1 MELKEAVDRA
11 KEALQAMMN
20 LELAS
25 VTGVSVSNGGWRVV
39 IEMIERKAI
48 PDTQDILGIY
58 EVHLDDGGH
67 VTGYERTRIRRRMD
81 LEEVVE

>member
-58 EVHLDDGGH
+58 EVHLDDGGN